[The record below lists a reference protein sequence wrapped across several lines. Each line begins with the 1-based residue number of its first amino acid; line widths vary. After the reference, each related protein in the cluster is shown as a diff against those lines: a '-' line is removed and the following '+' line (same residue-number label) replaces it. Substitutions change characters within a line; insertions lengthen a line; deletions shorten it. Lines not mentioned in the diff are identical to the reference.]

1 MANNVTATPWA
12 LDSTGVVY
20 DKGNIIRPK
29 SIRWVGAT
37 TAAHACIL
45 KDGAG
50 RIVWRSVASGAN
62 FVDVDRPENY
72 WDGLSVDTIG
82 SGIVYIEI

>member
-1 MANNVTATPWA
+1 MANNVHASPWSLDTAGAVKT
-12 LDSTGVVY
+12 
-20 DKGNIIRPK
+20 KGTTIFPK
-29 SIRWVGAT
+29 SIRWVGPT
-37 TAAHACIL
+37 TAGHTCIL

-82 SGIVYIEI
+82 SGIIYIEI